1 MLKFFLLGWACVGI
15 GIDQKC
21 VRLGSE
27 VSFTTYEECAQY
39 FDVIQNELNSRDE
52 TVNMNFTCVSAG
64 LLEDLL

>member
-27 VSFTTYEECAQY
+27 VNFTTYEECAQY
-39 FDVIQNELNSRDE
+39 FDVIQKELNSRDE
-52 TVNMNFTCVSAG
+52 TVTMNFTCVSAG